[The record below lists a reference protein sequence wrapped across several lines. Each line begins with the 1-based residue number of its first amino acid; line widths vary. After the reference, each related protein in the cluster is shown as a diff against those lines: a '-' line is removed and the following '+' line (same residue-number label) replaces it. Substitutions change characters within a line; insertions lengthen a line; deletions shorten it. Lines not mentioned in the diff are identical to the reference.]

1 MCQMSK
7 KFSFCDH
14 TSINSNTHTNR
25 NVKSQMQ
32 KLKLFLFNSLSLS
45 LIESFIL
52 SLGKSS
58 MVEWFVDDQCWFAV
72 EV

>member
-1 MCQMSK
+1 MSK

-14 TSINSNTHTNR
+14 TSINSNTYSNR

-32 KLKLFLFNSLSLS
+32 KLKLFLFNSLSLSLS

>member
-14 TSINSNTHTNR
+14 ASINSNTYR

-32 KLKLFLFNSLSLS
+32 KLKLFYSTLSLSLS
-45 LIESFIL
+45 LSL
-52 SLGKSS
+52 SYRKLYSLSWKIKYGG
-58 MVEWFVDDQCWFAV
+58 VVCG
-72 EV
+72 

>member
-14 TSINSNTHTNR
+14 ASINSNTYR

-32 KLKLFLFNSLSLS
+32 KLKLFYSTLSLS